1 MAPDAGGW
9 VEWSVGR
16 VWESSESRRL
26 VVCVCLRVWIGS
38 AGPALQHLHYYS
50 PSLLTIYYSTIHYS
64 TIHYSTIYHSTIY
77 YASTL
82 PARQM
87 SQRYPSLVPHLHY
100 HSSSPLIITT
110 HHHHSSLITSTSFH
124 STITTN
130 HFTHPSLDT
139 TLHST
144 ITTHHS
150 RLLEKRV
157 EAVRLEK
164 HEVAHR
170 DCAE

>member
-1 MAPDAGGW
+1 MCVFARVDW
-9 VEWSVGR
+9 VSWPCST
-16 VWESSESRRL
+16 
-26 VVCVCLRVWIGS
+26 
-38 AGPALQHLHYYS
+38 A
-50 PSLLTIYYSTIHYS
+50 PSLLLTITTHHLLLHHLLLHHSLLHHSLLNHIPLNHLLRIDPARSTDE
-64 TIHYSTIYHSTIY
+64 
-77 YASTL
+77 STL
-82 PARQM
+82 PVSRAT
-87 SQRYPSLVPHLHY
+87 PAL
-100 HSSSPLIITT
+100 PLIITT